1 MSQSTAAPE
10 TASRSA
16 AAMKIL
22 PWQAILIALAWPMIG
37 FFISMVIEMVFN
49 VDVSKLVR
57 SIISLAVN
65 VFGAFYLFPK
75 IYRAPFGAVPLKEY
89 LDRLGFI
96 LPPRAWRHVLLG
108 VVLAAC
114 TLSGMLVASLLTGR
128 YVLDW
133 STINLPH
140 IVFSLNP
147 GIFEEFFY
155 RGMIVILLLPLVKSL
170 KKALIFQILIFG
182 LAHIKDLSVL
192 GMVEVVSVMI
202 IAIAFTFAACK
213 TRALLAGIVFHFL
226 HDALL
231 FFVQVPGG
239 EFTGLRENL
248 LFYAF
253 LWPMVGVACLV
264 IWFAAERLNV
274 RADRELYVQPSSQ

>member
-1 MSQSTAAPE
+1 MSQTAATPP
-10 TASRSA
+10 
-16 AAMKIL
+16 AAMKIR
-22 PWQAILIALAWPMIG
+22 PWQGILIALAWPMIG
-37 FFISMVIEMVFN
+37 FLISMVIEMAFD
-49 VDVSKLVR
+49 VDVPKLAG
-57 SIISLAVN
+57 SIITLAVN

-75 IYRAPFGAVPLKEY
+75 IYRAPFGAAPLKEY
-89 LDRLGFI
+89 LERLGFI

-114 TLSGMLVASLLTGR
+114 TLSGMLVASILTGR
-128 YVLDW
+128 YALDW